1 MKYIDL
7 PEYRQKHI
15 ARLWFKSNK
24 SAQTIAA
31 ELAVTPAQVF
41 AVIGNEFSK
50 GLARARLQFMLLAD
64 AIDNSRLKAKPNAG
78 QKQ

>member
-7 PEYRQKHI
+7 PEYRQKQI

-41 AVIGNEFSK
+41 AVINNELSI
-50 GLARARLQFMLLAD
+50 GLARLKFILHTA
-64 AIDNSRLKAKPNAG
+64 AIHNARLKAKPNAG